1 MSEKD
6 EIAFKDFKSSV
17 SIGEFEA
24 VLTVAKNEYDNMKE
38 VLSAREDF
46 IKEIQEKMSGDEA
59 PDLVPDDVEAEE
71 GAQEALIE
79 KIIGGFERR
88 TRKELVERF
97 PDELHRLYDLT
108 EFINRFQP
116 RDEQYKQL
124 DLTFLNV

>member
-6 EIAFKDFKSSV
+6 QVAFKDFKSSV
-17 SIGEFEA
+17 SVGEFEA
-24 VLTVAKNEYDNMKE
+24 ALAVAKNEYKNMKE
-38 VLSAREDF
+38 VLEAREDF

-59 PDLVPDDVEAEE
+59 PDLVPDDIEAED

-79 KIIGGFERR
+79 KLIEGFDRR
-88 TRKELVERF
+88 TRKEVVERF

>member
-1 MSEKD
+1 
-6 EIAFKDFKSSV
+6 
-17 SIGEFEA
+17 
-24 VLTVAKNEYDNMKE
+24 
-38 VLSAREDF
+38 
-46 IKEIQEKMSGDEA
+46 MSGDEA
-59 PDLVPDDVEAEE
+59 PDLVPDDVEAED

-79 KIIGGFERR
+79 KLIEGFERR
-88 TRKELVERF
+88 TRKEVVERF